1 VGEIEPMISDDDEQ
15 DQFLTDHRWAVLTS
29 LRRDGQPVSSLVA
42 YARDGDTL
50 IISTPG
56 TTFKR
61 RSLERDPRAT
71 LCVISNSEPFNFVSV
86 EGRVEVE
93 TNNLVETT
101 RKVFI
106 GIADTGYSEPDD
118 LEGWLA
124 SQERVVL
131 RLKPE
136 RVTGVIR

>member
-1 VGEIEPMISDDDEQ
+1 MRMAVGLI
-15 DQFLTDHRWAVLTS
+15 
-29 LRRDGQPVSSLVA
+29 LRALARRPITALLALPFSGCADTVTFRAPSNSPTIRD
-42 YARDGDTL
+42 RDA
-50 IISTPG
+50 PG

-61 RSLERDPRAT
+61 RSLDRDSRAT

-93 TNNLVETT
+93 TNNLIETT

-106 GIADTGYSEPDD
+106 GIADTGYNEPDD
-118 LEGWLA
+118 LEAWLE
-124 SQERVVL
+124 SQERVIL